1 MWNSHD
7 PVSPGAVRTAR
18 EDLAVRRLLEA
29 ASARP
34 EELPSLSPF
43 FAARVRAAASNRLRP
58 APHPLAVVAL
68 HTLPALAVLL
78 AVLSSW
84 AAFETVRDAD
94 AQDDPAMVVLASH
107 ENGADATLAALLLTE
122 SGDSLPSG
130 GAR

>member
-1 MWNSHD
+1 MWKSHD
-7 PVSPGAVRTAR
+7 PDSPGAVHTATA
-18 EDLAVRRLLEA
+18 DLAVRRLLEA

-43 FAARVRAAASNRLRP
+43 FAARVRALAARVRP
-58 APHPLAVVAL
+58 TPHPLAVVAL

-94 AQDDPAMVVLASH
+94 ARDDPAMVVLASH
-107 ENGADATLAALLLTE
+107 ENGPDATLAALFLTE

-130 GAR
+130 GVR